1 MTMTTAGTKKAKTAM
16 ADAETYIRA
25 LARILATHPKVLEYD
40 PELAA
45 LADEAPAQANALR
58 NARIDL

>member
-1 MTMTTAGTKKAKTAM
+1 MNATPARTKKAKTAM

-25 LARILATHPKVLEYD
+25 LARILATHPEALAYD

-45 LADEAPAQANALR
+45 LADEAPAQARALR
-58 NARIDL
+58 YARIDL